1 MEYIFF
7 DSKDGVRLE
16 GLWHGEKNSPAA
28 IITHPHPL
36 YGGTMNNYVLDII
49 ESAFLEKGYATLRFN
64 FRGVGKSSG
73 SYSDGKGEIDDVIGA
88 VSFAEENGADRLV
101 LAGYSFGAWVN
112 AQAQAYMQPTE
123 MVMISPPVAMMD
135 FSGVAFLP
143 ALRLVVTGENDEIA
157 PPETIQKHLALWNP
171 EATLRIIENG
181 DHFYGSSLP
190 ALKAILK
197 ENTV

>member
-1 MEYIFF
+1 MAHVFF
-7 DSKDGVRLE
+7 ESKDGVRIE
-16 GLWHGEKNSPAA
+16 GIWQGAKNAPAA

-49 ESAFLEKGYATLRFN
+49 ESAFLEKKYATLRFN

-73 SYSDGKGEIDDVIGA
+73 RYSDGKGEIDDVVGA
-88 VSFAEENGADRLV
+88 MAFAVKNGAERVV

-112 AQAQAYMQPTE
+112 AHLPMHIHPAE
-123 MVMISPPVAMMD
+123 MIMISPPVAMMD
-135 FSGVAFLP
+135 FSGVATLP
-143 ALRLVVTGENDEIA
+143 SLRIVVTGENDEIA
-157 PPETIQKHLALWNP
+157 PPETIQQHLSLWNP

-181 DHFYGSSLP
+181 DHFYGNSLP
-190 ALKAILK
+190 ALKTILK